1 MYIEDAIHVW
11 NGNGTVGKYDIS
23 KFLSELPSSEHKI
36 ITLDAQPLENDLEKP
51 GDPGSELSILI
62 HVSGTVKY
70 SVTDQKQFQHIFNLL
85 AQGKGWKI
93 TSDVYRFQ
101 DAIQYSKY

>member
-11 NGNGTVGKYDIS
+11 NGNGTTGKYDIS

-36 ITLDAQPLENDLEKP
+36 ITLDAQPLENDSEKSGVQGP
-51 GDPGSELSILI
+51 ELSILI

-70 SVTDQKQFQHIFNLL
+70 SVADQKPFLHIFNLL
-85 AQGKGWKI
+85 AQGNGWKI

-101 DAIQYSKY
+101 DAMQYSNY